1 LIHGVSILCLRAY
14 VFGKLRAAWFRNL
27 FLMRTHIWRAR
38 DSGGQ
43 MFKNNDDGEKD
54 SNPGLFSGTAGGRR
68 ELSASVTE
76 RLSSNTQIRKYPKK
90 CNIDSAGSC

>member
-1 LIHGVSILCLRAY
+1 MLHKSETCFNAHY
-14 VFGKLRAAWFRNL
+14 
-27 FLMRTHIWRAR
+27 IWRAR

-54 SNPGLFSGTAGGRR
+54 SNPGLFSGTADGPR
-68 ELSASVTE
+68 ELSASVTK

-90 CNIDSAGSC
+90 YNIGNASSC

>member
-1 LIHGVSILCLRAY
+1 
-14 VFGKLRAAWFRNL
+14 
-27 FLMRTHIWRAR
+27 MRTHIWRAR
-38 DSGGQ
+38 DSGDQ

-54 SNPGLFSGTAGGRR
+54 SNPGLFLGTAGGRR

>member
-1 LIHGVSILCLRAY
+1 LSEN
-14 VFGKLRAAWFRNL
+14 F
-27 FLMRTHIWRAR
+27 FLMRTNIGRER

-54 SNPGLFSGTAGGRR
+54 SNPGQFSSTADGPR
-68 ELSASVTE
+68 ELSASVTK

-90 CNIDSAGSC
+90 YNIGSASSC